1 MQGESCPRRVA
12 FDARIIDSPRI
23 ACKIEQVR
31 KVQPFKQMLEIN
43 LAPMSTQAL
52 PFRRNTIRNLLL
64 SSLIILLLSS
74 CGRASDDDN
83 TVQAQSLEP
92 TPPLQRPPVVHPT
105 TARLTQSVLP
115 DRLVLPAIEIDI
127 PVVELG
133 WSSTQNQEGQVFS
146 EWDVAE
152 YAAGWHKNSAR
163 LGEGGNV
170 VMSGHNNILGSVFR
184 ELDQL
189 KRGDQITVWADSQS
203 FTYQIDQVM
212 IVPEKYASSAQQKD
226 NTKWI
231 GPFDDNR
238 LTLVSCWP
246 RDDNTH
252 RIIVVARAKG

>member
-1 MQGESCPRRVA
+1 MNKAYPFEQIPEITLTPMSIQA
-12 FDARIIDSPRI
+12 I
-23 ACKIEQVR
+23 ALA
-31 KVQPFKQMLEIN
+31 QPFMRGI
-43 LAPMSTQAL
+43 
-52 PFRRNTIRNLLL
+52 LL
-64 SSLIILLLSS
+64 SSLIVLLLSG

-83 TVQAQSLEP
+83 AVQAQAAEP
-92 TPPLQRPPVVHPT
+92 TRLLQATQVPQPVAPST
-105 TARLTQSVLP
+105 EQPMLPDRIVLP
-115 DRLVLPAIEIDI
+115 DIAIDI

-133 WSSTQNQEGQVFS
+133 WSSTQNQEGQIFS

-189 KRGDQITVWADSQS
+189 KRGDPITVWAGGQS
-203 FTYQIDQVM
+203 FDYQIDQVL
-212 IVPEKYASSAQQKD
+212 IVPETYASPEQRKD

-252 RIIVVARAKG
+252 RIIVVAHAKG

>member
-1 MQGESCPRRVA
+1 MVKRRT
-12 FDARIIDSPRI
+12 SPRQFLTLSI
-23 ACKIEQVR
+23 
-31 KVQPFKQMLEIN
+31 
-43 LAPMSTQAL
+43 LAGII
-52 PFRRNTIRNLLL
+52 FL
-64 SSLIILLLSS
+64 SG
-74 CGRASDDDN
+74 CGRATTSN
-83 TVQAQSLEP
+83 KALAQDAEP
-92 TPPLQRPPVVHPT
+92 APPASAPPLAHPPV
-105 TARLTQSVLP
+105 AKALP
-115 DRLVLPAIEIDI
+115 DRLVMPAIQIDI

-133 WSSTQNQEGQVFS
+133 WNTKQQDGQIFS

-189 KRGDQITVWADSQS
+189 KRGDEITLWSGSQS
-203 FTYQIDQVM
+203 YVYQVNKVM
-212 IVPEKYASSAQQKD
+212 IVPEKYATLEQRKENA
-226 NTKWI
+226 KWI

-252 RIIVVARAKG
+252 RIIVVAYAKG